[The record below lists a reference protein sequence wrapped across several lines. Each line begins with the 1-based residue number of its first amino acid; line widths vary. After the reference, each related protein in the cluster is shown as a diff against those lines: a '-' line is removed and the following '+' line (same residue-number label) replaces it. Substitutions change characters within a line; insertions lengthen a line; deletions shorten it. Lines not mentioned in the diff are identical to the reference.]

1 LGSFRVS
8 LGNTCIKQVVLF
20 RNITNLET
28 NRKYFKLK
36 TENETDE
43 QQCKK
48 HEKKKTNAHDLED

>member
-1 LGSFRVS
+1 